1 MASTTIFLHD
11 LPRISDRNEHIR
23 RHSTSGTTHDSGL
36 RSAGQGHWAPSE
48 LATTGSST
56 ASTPSSGVSIKF
68 TTSSSAKESRRSHL
82 APKPILGLN
91 LLWTGFRCKSND
103 PPSVRQ
109 KYQHPHSTSCV
120 DLSSLD
126 VSYSPRGYLQASHQS
141 LQDKS
146 STQAD
151 LSTLVPDYLDLPP
164 SYSSPIRGRHEV
176 IDWKAHF
183 ERTPLVTTTISSH
196 STPVI
201 QDVVSPT
208 TPLGG
213 AWD

>member
-11 LPRISDRNEHIR
+11 LPRRSDRNEHIR
-23 RHSTSGTTHDSGL
+23 RHSTSGTTHDSSL
-36 RSAGQGHWAPSE
+36 RSTSQGHWAPSE
-48 LATTGSST
+48 SATTGSSI

-103 PPSVRQ
+103 PPSARQ

-126 VSYSPRGYLQASHQS
+126 VSYSPRGYLQASPQS
-141 LQDKS
+141 LQDKT

-164 SYSSPIRGRHEV
+164 SYSSPIRERHEV